1 MRNELIL
8 VVEDDAIIA
17 MRLEETLEAWG
28 YRTAWAASGESAL
41 EMVEEMNPGLVLMD
55 INLDGQIDGIE
66 TAIRMRQNGFP
77 TIFLTAY
84 ADDELLERAKTA
96 EPYGYLVKPVYDR
109 ELRSTVE
116 MALYKHSADHQL
128 RDSERRFRAIFQQ
141 AGIGVTLVDSI
152 SGRLAAGNAKFWQV
166 IGRDPSTTERNL
178 TWRDVTHP
186 EDIPVEEEHLERLWR
201 GEINEFSMEKR
212 YLRANGDVV
221 WVNLTISAMWESGE
235 RPSQHIA
242 VVEDISGRK
251 KADAALALRIK
262 ELEAVNRISNALR
275 AAESIQQV
283 LPLLL
288 DQMLETLDVKD
299 GSIVIYNT
307 ARTGIEFV
315 ETRGLLKET
324 CADAIQKDQA
334 LIALAMQQAEKV
346 RIDALSKDSRAVPVC
361 LQNAPDGW
369 SAAILPIRTTDDVLG
384 LVIIAAPAD
393 KLPPDALRLL
403 ETIVEIAGS
412 AIHRMRL
419 FDQTSRSLKR
429 IEALH
434 RIDNAIRSNLDGAGT
449 LNVILENVVRQLGV
463 DAADILLVGRDANML
478 IPSASI
484 GFHQP
489 IGDEQFVF
497 IGDGLAGSAAA
508 KQMHVWGA
516 AASFDRETPWRA
528 RLLREEEFVRSLSV
542 PLVSKG
548 EMKGVLEVFGRSEMD
563 LDADKIAFMDILAG
577 QTAVA
582 VEGLQLVESLRHTNR
597 ELNTAYHE
605 TIEGWSRAMDLRDRD
620 TEGHTQRV
628 TGLTMALAVRMGIP
642 DERMA
647 DIRRGA
653 LLHDIGKIGVPDEIL
668 LKPGELTPDE
678 WVIMRSHP
686 SLAYE
691 LLSHIEFLRPALDI
705 PYAHHERWDGS
716 GYPRGLKGEEIPLAA
731 RMFAVVDVY
740 DALVSDRPYRSA
752 WSEEQA
758 LDYIRAGSGT
768 HFDPQVVEV
777 FLEML
782 RSEDMHTE
790 FIQQPSGG

>member
-1 MRNELIL
+1 MRNELVL

-28 YRTAWAASGESAL
+28 YQTAWAASGESAL
-41 EMVEEMNPGLVLMD
+41 EMVEENPPGLVLMD
-55 INLDGQIDGIE
+55 INLDGRIDGIE

-84 ADDELLERAKTA
+84 ADDELLERAKIA

-116 MALYKHSADHQL
+116 MALFKHSADHQL

-141 AGIGVTLVDSI
+141 AGIGVALVDSI
-152 SGRLAAGNAKFWQV
+152 SGRLAAGNSKFWQV
-166 IGRDPSTTERNL
+166 IDQDPSIAERNL

-186 EDIPVEEEHLERLWR
+186 DDIAAEEEHLERLWR
-201 GEINEFSMEKR
+201 GEITEFSMEKR
-212 YLRANGDVV
+212 YLRTNGDVV

-242 VVEDISGRK
+242 VVEDITGRK
-251 KADAALALRIK
+251 KADAALALRMK

-283 LPLLL
+283 LPQLL
-288 DQMLETLDVKD
+288 DQMLGILDVQD
-299 GSIVIYNT
+299 GSIVIYNA
-307 ARTGIEFV
+307 ARTGIEIA
-315 ETRGLLKET
+315 ETRGVLREV
-324 CADAIQKDQA
+324 CEDAIQKDEA
-334 LIALAMQQAEKV
+334 LIALAKQQAEMV
-346 RIDALSKDSRAVPVC
+346 RIDALSKAPRPVPAC
-361 LQNAPDGW
+361 LQNAPVEW
-369 SAAILPIRTTDDVLG
+369 SAVILPIRTTDEVLG
-384 LVIIAAPAD
+384 LVIITAPAS

-419 FDQTSRSLKR
+419 YDSTSRSLKR

-434 RIDNAIRSNLDGAGT
+434 QIDNAIRSKLDGAGT

-463 DAADILLVGRDANML
+463 DAADILLIGRDADRL

-484 GFHQP
+484 GFDQP
-489 IGDEQFVF
+489 IGDGQFVM
-497 IGDGLAGSAAA
+497 IGDGIAGAAAA
-508 KQMHVWGA
+508 KQLHVSGA
-516 AASFDRETPWRA
+516 AASFDREPPWRA
-528 RLLREEEFVRSLSV
+528 RLFREEKFTCSYSV

-548 EMKGVLEVFGRSEMD
+548 EMKGVLEVFRRSEME

-582 VEGLQLVESLRHTNR
+582 VEGLQLVESLRHTNQ

-628 TGLTMALAVRMGIP
+628 TGLTMALAVRMGVP
-642 DERMA
+642 EGQMA

-653 LLHDIGKIGVPDEIL
+653 LLHDIGKIGVPDDIL
-668 LKPGELTPDE
+668 LKPGELTPEE

-716 GYPRGLKGEEIPLAA
+716 GYPRGLKGEEIPMAA
-731 RMFAVVDVY
+731 RMFAVIDVY

-752 WSEEQA
+752 WTEEQA

-777 FLEML
+777 FLEMIG
-782 RSEDMHTE
+782 SEEKQTT
-790 FIQQPSGG
+790 FNKQPSGG